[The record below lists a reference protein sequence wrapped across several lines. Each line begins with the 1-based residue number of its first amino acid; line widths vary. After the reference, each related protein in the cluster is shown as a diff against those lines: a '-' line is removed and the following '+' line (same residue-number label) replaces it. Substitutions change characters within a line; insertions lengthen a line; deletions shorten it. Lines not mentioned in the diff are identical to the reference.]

1 MKQILNKQG
10 DHETNHDNQCL
21 NYRESTQ
28 DWEGVERSQLE
39 DHGTNHKIATNSEKV
54 YLYSY
59 NY

>member
-10 DHETNHDNQCL
+10 DHDNQCL

-39 DHGTNHKIATNSEKV
+39 DHSTNHKIATNSEKV

-59 NY
+59 KL